1 MMLITQPRV
10 GTIGTLHSE
19 VLALHFAAK
28 ELGWEVYPTETSW
41 RLPDDLI
48 ASGKQGIPYGSQT
61 FCEVIAQQMGWTL
74 EQNSFDWLAKIPK
87 EYTKRQI
94 DFMTLGEAKLLKEKK
109 FIKPADDKVFPAKVY
124 DPGELIVSDV
134 VSLDTPTLVS
144 DVVQWDLEYRCF
156 SDGHRVYT
164 WSNYIYHDHVADPKY
179 WNTVD
184 LNEEHFPHEFVNM
197 MLGDLNCTGPSPLI
211 KTVGCTID
219 VGRIPGKGLAI
230 IETNPAWAAGI
241 YGCDPLRMLKVI
253 QKAVS
258 YGR

>member
-87 EYTKRQI
+87 EYTKRQV
-94 DFMTLGEAKLLKEKK
+94 DFMTLGEAKLLKETK

-124 DPGELIVSDV
+124 SPGELIVSEV
-134 VSLDTPTLVS
+134 VPLDTPTLVS

-156 SDGHRVYT
+156 CTPYEVLT
-164 WSNYIYHDHVADPKY
+164 WSNYIFHDNVANPKY
-179 WNTVD
+179 WSVIDSND
-184 LNEEHFPHEFVNM
+184 EMMPSDFVQGLLYDM
-197 MLGDLNCTGPSPLI
+197 SEDEDGVETFAS
-211 KTVGCTID
+211 VID

-230 IETNPAWAAGI
+230 IETNPAWASGI
-241 YGCDPLRMLKVI
+241 YGCDPMRMLKVI
-253 QKAVS
+253 QGAVS